1 MSASDETTGLI
12 ASRPHGAAGSPALLA
27 HFQTAAQQ
35 RDAAKLGMWIFLVT
49 EILFFSGLFLAYSV
63 YRSLHPEMFLAAHKH
78 LSVPLG
84 GLNTVVLITS
94 SFTMALAVRAAQLGD
109 RRRLVLLLLLTIA
122 CALVFLGVKGLEY
135 AHKFHEG
142 LLPGRFYHPEHGL
155 VIPGKPHLFFGIY
168 FMLTG
173 LHGLH
178 VVIGIGVLSWIL
190 LRARRGDFSPAY
202 FTPVEN
208 TGLYW
213 HLVDLV
219 WIFLFPLLYLVR

>member
-1 MSASDETTGLI
+1 MSDTNETV
-12 ASRPHGAAGSPALLA
+12 GARAHVLS
-27 HFQTAAQQ
+27 HFQTAGQQ
-35 RDAAKLGMWIFLVT
+35 QEAAKLGMWIFLVT

-63 YRSLHPEMFLAAHKH
+63 FRSLHPEMFLAAHKH

-84 GLNTVVLITS
+84 GTNTVVLIS
-94 SFTMALAVRAAQLGD
+94 SSLTMALAVRAAQVGD
-109 RRRLVLLLLLTIA
+109 RRTLVLLLAVTIGFA
-122 CALVFLGVKGLEY
+122 FVFLGIKGVEY

-178 VVIGIGVLSWIL
+178 VIIGIGVLSWIL
-190 LRARRGDFSPAY
+190 RRAARGDFSPEY
-202 FTPVEN
+202 STPVEN
-208 TGLYW
+208 VGLYW